1 MVRLEIEAAGRTY
14 GNDFRVT
21 TYGEPHGGG
30 VGCII
35 DGCPPRLPLAKVEMQ
50 VEFHRRQYLQVH
62 LQRRITRKL
71 KQQHPEYFSWDWLG
85 LVLGLILATIVG
97 VGLHFG
103 ARLFT
108 KDVHVLHL
116 ISRGIPFVA
125 ATQPINALAFVFDG
139 INFGASDFAYSAYSM
154 PNCIFDIKHILTEAQ
169 NRWLRPAEI
178 CEILRNY
185 QKFQIASQPPNRP
198 ISGSLFLFDRKVL
211 RYFRKDGHNWR
222 KKKDGKTVKEAHE
235 KLKAQRGALF
245 CFILP
250 SGT

>member
-1 MVRLEIEAAGRTY
+1 MLAFEIEAAGRTY

-50 VEFHRRQYLQVH
+50 VEFHRRLRAFQIQS
-62 LQRRITRKL
+62 QA
-71 KQQHPEYFSWDWLG
+71 
-85 LVLGLILATIVG
+85 ILASA
-97 VGLHFG
+97 F
-103 ARLFT
+103 AK
-108 KDVHVLHL
+108 KDYKKAEAAA
-116 ISRGIPFVA
+116 SRFVA

-154 PNCIFDIKHILTEAQ
+154 PNIKHILTEAQ

-198 ISGSLFLFDRKVL
+198 IK
-211 RYFRKDGHNWR
+211 FR
-222 KKKDGKTVKEAHE
+222 V
-235 KLKAQRGALF
+235 
-245 CFILP
+245 
-250 SGT
+250 S